1 MRTFLICG
9 RATGFIR
16 RGVIAVVAAWLLILT
31 ASVLDQAALAQALG
45 AIPYI
50 PAGVEIGGNP
60 DQGFDPQTKENFA
73 WDREAHVWRNTKTGK
88 AVGSYYLPG
97 SKSYV
102 RREIREGGI
111 PYIPAGVE
119 IGGNPDQGFDPQT
132 KENFAWDR
140 EAHVWRNTK
149 TGKAVGSYYLP
160 GSKSY
165 VRRELREVVQ
175 AGQGNQKQVGIRTT
189 EPKTN
194 VGSAAPK
201 TCGDIRDRET
211 ALAMGCIQDPQ
222 SEAKGAT
229 ANNTGTNPKAQATAG
244 CLVARLN
251 QEQVTLP
258 LSLRSPELG
267 PPADSEK
274 RSFAAAE
281 GTFGGGP
288 NNVQGATPNCPP
300 SPLNPEAGFQGGP
313 SLPSSCRGVA
323 GVNSPGRVCADGTT
337 PAVNAV
343 VPISPRSPQ
352 LSPPS
357 DAEKRTFPATEG
369 RFGGGTYTSPPGR

>member
-1 MRTFLICG
+1 MTVVEKERRMRTFLICG

-45 AIPYI
+45 A
-50 PAGVEIGGNP
+50 
-60 DQGFDPQTKENFA
+60 
-73 WDREAHVWRNTKTGK
+73 
-88 AVGSYYLPG
+88 
-97 SKSYV
+97 
-102 RREIREGGI
+102 I

-211 ALAMGCIQDPQ
+211 ALAMGCIQ
-222 SEAKGAT
+222 
-229 ANNTGTNPKAQATAG
+229 
-244 CLVARLN
+244 
-251 QEQVTLP
+251 
-258 LSLRSPELG
+258 
-267 PPADSEK
+267 
-274 RSFAAAE
+274 
-281 GTFGGGP
+281 
-288 NNVQGATPNCPP
+288 
-300 SPLNPEAGFQGGP
+300 
-313 SLPSSCRGVA
+313 
-323 GVNSPGRVCADGTT
+323 
-337 PAVNAV
+337 
-343 VPISPRSPQ
+343 
-352 LSPPS
+352 
-357 DAEKRTFPATEG
+357 
-369 RFGGGTYTSPPGR
+369 